1 MYRRNYLFYCLLFA
15 LSSCSGFYQPT
26 SLQYTQYR
34 IEPAL
39 KKDSAMNVLLMPYAK
54 DINAT
59 MNKVIGT
66 SAGNYNNNRPE
77 SEIGNFMADA
87 YKAMAEEKF
96 GRKVDAG
103 FMNAGGIRSYLSK
116 GNITVGKIFEIMP
129 FDNILVLQELKGSV
143 LQAYLDKMA
152 EDGGWPVSKGVTMV
166 IRSKKATEVKINGKP
181 LDPNTVYVVA
191 HSDYIANGG
200 GDCDMLKP
208 IPQINKGYLMRDAII
223 DYIATFTR
231 EGKIIQ
237 PTIEN
242 RVTNGR

>member
-1 MYRRNYLFYCLLFA
+1 MYRRKYLFYGLVFLF
-15 LSSCSGFYQPT
+15 SSCSSFYQPV

-34 IEPAL
+34 IEPSL
-39 KKDSAMNVLLMPYAK
+39 NKDSAMNALLMPYSK
-54 DINAT
+54 DIHAT

-66 SAGNYNNNRPE
+66 SADNYNRERPE
-77 SEIGNFMADA
+77 CEIGNFMADA
-87 YKAMAEEKF
+87 YKMMAEEKF

-116 GNITVGKIFEIMP
+116 GDITIGKIFEIMP
-129 FDNILVLQELKGSV
+129 FDNILVLQELKGTV

-166 IRSKKATEVKINGKP
+166 IRNKKATEVKINGKP
-181 LDPNTVYVVA
+181 LDPDMVYVVA

-200 GDCDMLKP
+200 SDCDMLRP
-208 IPQINKGYLMRDAII
+208 IPQINRGYLMRDALI
-223 DYIATFTR
+223 DYIAGFTR
-231 EGKIIQ
+231 EGKMIQ

-242 RVTNGR
+242 RVTNGQ

>member
-15 LSSCSGFYQPT
+15 LCSCSSYYQPA

-34 IEPAL
+34 IEPSL
-39 KKDSAMNVLLMPYAK
+39 KKDSAMNALLMPYAK

-66 SAGNYNNNRPE
+66 SAATYNKKQPE

-87 YKAMAEEKF
+87 YKTMAEEKF

-103 FMNAGGIRSYLSK
+103 FMNDGGIRSYLSK

-129 FDNILVLQELKGSV
+129 FDNILVLQELKGTV

-166 IRSKKATEVKINGKP
+166 IRNKKATEVKINGKP

-191 HSDYIANGG
+191 HSDYVANGG
-200 GDCDMLKP
+200 SDCEMLRAV
-208 IPQINKGYLMRDAII
+208 PQINRGYLMRDAII
-223 DYIATFTR
+223 DYITLFTR
-231 EGKIIQ
+231 EGKTIQ
-237 PTIEN
+237 PVIEN
-242 RVTNGR
+242 RVTNGQ

>member
-1 MYRRNYLFYCLLFA
+1 
-15 LSSCSGFYQPT
+15 
-26 SLQYTQYR
+26 
-34 IEPAL
+34 
-39 KKDSAMNVLLMPYAK
+39 MNVLLMPYAN

-103 FMNAGGIRSYLSK
+103 FMNAGGVRSYLSK

-129 FDNILVLQELKGSV
+129 FDNILVIQELKGTV

-166 IRSKKATEVKINGKP
+166 IRNKKATEVKINGKP

-200 GDCDMLKP
+200 SDCDMLRP
-208 IPQINKGYLMRDAII
+208 IPQINRGYLMRDAII
-223 DYIATFTR
+223 DYIAIFTR
-231 EGKIIQ
+231 EGKTVQ

-242 RVTNGR
+242 RVTNGQ

>member
-1 MYRRNYLFYCLLFA
+1 
-15 LSSCSGFYQPT
+15 
-26 SLQYTQYR
+26 
-34 IEPAL
+34 
-39 KKDSAMNVLLMPYAK
+39 MNALLMPYAK

-77 SEIGNFMADA
+77 SEIGNFLADA

-116 GNITVGKIFEIMP
+116 GNITVGKVFEIMP

-152 EDGGWPVSKGVTMV
+152 EDGGWPVSKGLTMI
-166 IRSKKATEVKINGKP
+166 IRNKKATAVTVNGKP

-200 GDCDMLKP
+200 SDCDMLRP
-208 IPQINKGYLMRDAII
+208 IPQINRGYLMRDAII
-223 DYIATFTR
+223 DYINAFTR
-231 EGKIIQ
+231 DGKIIQ
-237 PTIEN
+237 PAIEN
-242 RVTNGR
+242 RVTNGQ

>member
-1 MYRRNYLFYCLLFA
+1 MYRRKYLFYCLLFA
-15 LSSCSGFYQPT
+15 LSSCSRFYQPT
-26 SLQYTQYR
+26 SLQHTQYR

-39 KKDSAMNVLLMPYAK
+39 KKDSAMNILLMPYAK

-77 SEIGNFMADA
+77 SEIGNFLADA
-87 YKAMAEEKF
+87 YKTMAEEKF
-96 GRKVDAG
+96 SRKVDAG

-116 GNITVGKIFEIMP
+116 GNITVGKVFEIMP
-129 FDNILVLQELKGSV
+129 FDNILVLQELKGSI

-166 IRSKKATEVKINGKP
+166 IRNKKATQVMINGKP
-181 LDPNTVYVVA
+181 LNPEAVYVVA

-200 GDCDMLKP
+200 SDCEMLRP
-208 IPQINKGYLMRDAII
+208 IPQINRGYLMRDAII
-223 DYIATFTR
+223 DYVAGLTK

-237 PTIEN
+237 PVIEN
-242 RVTNGR
+242 RVTNGQ

>member
-1 MYRRNYLFYCLLFA
+1 MCRRNQLFYFLLFI
-15 LSSCSGFYQPT
+15 LSSCSSLYQPT
-26 SLQYTQYR
+26 SVQHTQYR
-34 IEPAL
+34 INPSL
-39 KKDSAMNVLLMPYAK
+39 KKDSAMNALLMPYAK

-66 SAGNYNNNRPE
+66 SAGTYNNNRPE
-77 SEIGNFMADA
+77 SEIGNFLADA

-152 EDGGWPVSKGVTMV
+152 EDGGWPVSKNVTMV
-166 IRSKKATEVKINGKP
+166 IRNKKATAVTINGKI
-181 LDPNTVYVVA
+181 LDPNTIYVVA

-200 GDCDMLKP
+200 SDCDMLRP
-208 IPQINKGYLMRDAII
+208 IPQINRGYLMRDAII
-223 DYIATFTR
+223 DYVTALTR
-231 EGKIIQ
+231 AGKTIQ

-242 RVTNGR
+242 RVTNGQ